1 MSSFQCP
8 YCKEDFFS
16 DLNANEINN
25 VLSSITN
32 INESLLGIKK
42 QIENIIKNDINRNN
56 QNNDLASQLKNI
68 TIILDNSINKNDNNS
83 ETLRNTIEILNAGS
97 HFKDSRD
104 DVKIFKIKGNDDW
117 KKYITNFLLNNN
129 TIFGNDIYNN
139 ILTKAALVGVNGRF
153 WAYTSNFHMDPFYF
167 EFLKKIFEN
176 GMDKKKEVILGDNKF
191 KIVDFKKDFSIDLE
205 EGECGGTIA
214 KTKIGFIFGFYN
226 SKVYYRMN
234 GEAKKQNL
242 ELCNKVVENLAL
254 RLKSLNY

>member
-8 YCKEDFFS
+8 HCKEDLFS
-16 DLNANEINN
+16 DLNPNEINN

-68 TIILDNSINKNDNNS
+68 TIILDNSINENNNNS
-83 ETLRNTIEILNAGS
+83 ETLRNTIKILNVGRP
-97 HFKDSRD
+97 FKNSGDYA
-104 DVKIFKIKGNDDW
+104 KIFNIKGNDDW
-117 KKYITNFLLNNN
+117 KAYITNFLMNNN

-139 ILTKAALVGVNGRF
+139 ILTKAALVGVGGGF
-153 WAYTSNFHMDPFYF
+153 WAYTSNFHMSPYNF
-167 EFLKKIFEN
+167 EVLKKIFEN
-176 GMDKKKEVILGDNKF
+176 GMDKKKEVFLGDNKF

-214 KTKIGFIFGFYN
+214 KSKIGFIFGFYN
-226 SKVYYRMN
+226 SKVYYKIN
-234 GEAKKQNL
+234 GKEKKQNL

-254 RLKSLNY
+254 KLKSVNY

>member
-8 YCKEDFFS
+8 HCKEDVFS

-68 TIILDNSINKNDNNS
+68 TIILDNSINENDNNS
-83 ETLRNTIEILNAGS
+83 ETLRNTIKILNVGRP
-97 HFKDSRD
+97 FKDSRD
-104 DVKIFKIKGNDDW
+104 DVKLFNIKGNDDW
-117 KKYITNFLLNNN
+117 KTYITNFLMNNN

-139 ILTKAALVGVNGRF
+139 ILTKAALVGVGGGF
-153 WAYTSNFHMDPFYF
+153 WAYTSNFHISPYNF
-167 EFLKKIFEN
+167 EVLKKIFEN
-176 GMDKKKEVILGDNKF
+176 GMDKKKEVFLGDNKF

-214 KTKIGFIFGFYN
+214 KSKIGFIFGFYN
-226 SKVYYRMN
+226 SKVYYKIN
-234 GEAKKQNL
+234 GKEKKQNL

-254 RLKSLNY
+254 ELKSLNY